1 MKITIDIPD
10 ELLQH
15 YNYNNLTRE
24 ILEALVVQA
33 YRAEKITSAE
43 VGSILGLSSR
53 WVVDAFL
60 KNHDADLHYDEVDL
74 DSDRKTLQQLL
85 NKHDHSLL

>member
-24 ILEALVVQA
+24 ILEALVVQRSQNPSA
-33 YRAEKITSAE
+33 TS
-43 VGSILGLSSR
+43 
-53 WVVDAFL
+53 
-60 KNHDADLHYDEVDL
+60 
-74 DSDRKTLQQLL
+74 QQTR
-85 NKHDHSLL
+85 S

>member
-10 ELLQH
+10 ELPQH
-15 YNYNNLTRE
+15 YNYNNLPRE
-24 ILEALVVQA
+24 ILEALVVRA

-43 VGSILGLSSR
+43 VRRILGLSSR
-53 WVVDAFL
+53 WVLDAFL
-60 KNHDADLHYDEVDL
+60 KNHDADLHYNEVDL
-74 DSDRKTLQQLL
+74 ESDRKTLQQLR

>member
-15 YNYNNLTRE
+15 YNYNNLPRE
-24 ILEALVVQA
+24 ILEALVVRA
-33 YRAEKITSAE
+33 YRAEKITGAQ

-60 KNHDADLHYDEVDL
+60 KNHDADLHYNEVDL
-74 DSDRKTLQQLL
+74 ESDRKTLQQLR

>member
-33 YRAEKITSAE
+33 YRAEKISCAE

-74 DSDRKTLQQLL
+74 DSDRKTLQQLR

>member
-15 YNYNNLTRE
+15 YNYNNITRE
-24 ILEALVVQA
+24 ILE
-33 YRAEKITSAE
+33 
-43 VGSILGLSSR
+43 
-53 WVVDAFL
+53 DAFL

-74 DSDRKTLQQLL
+74 DSDRKTLQQLR

>member
-24 ILEALVVQA
+24 ILEALVVRA

-43 VGSILGLSSR
+43 VGSILGRSSR
-53 WVVDAFL
+53 WVLDAFL
-60 KNHDADLHYDEVDL
+60 KNHDADLHYNEVDL
-74 DSDRKTLQQLL
+74 ESDRKTLQQLR